1 MPDHAIGGIPEA
13 DIEEHYKAQGIPR
26 DAGADRVIRFLRTL
40 TDLLSQ
46 RWAAG
51 EPHDGAVFLLA
62 EKVADVM
69 ASRKGTSKPALVTG
83 NDEISGRVWVVNARL
98 GNAHALEVAWVT
110 GEGFEEIN
118 DGGLGDLPAVAID
131 LRDKTKGP
139 QALFFP
145 DGCGAPDAM
154 LRVHLGEDPI
164 DDAHMKDTLDEFY
177 ESNLRTPMTIAEGHG
192 DKVWKEARTGVPNPR
207 PEETIEGLLLRHL
220 NAVYVKHHARAQ
232 TPTED
237 GYLDIAIEYIDRTVQ
252 GHPAKRYDWLLELK
266 ALADK
271 TSTDKTSTADVGE
284 AVKKGLRQAIAYSKD
299 LPALARALCIYD
311 LREVA
316 NDDES
321 CFDEIREDA
330 ADHQVHLWRWR
341 LLRSAEEGRVERYPL
356 KADKLS
362 KKSGGASA

>member
-1 MPDHAIGGIPEA
+1 MPDRAIGGIPEA

-40 TDLLSQ
+40 TDLLAQ
-46 RWAAG
+46 RWGAG

-62 EKVADVM
+62 ERVANVM
-69 ASRKGTSKPALVTG
+69 AHHKGASKPALVNG
-83 NDEISGRVWVVNARL
+83 NDEISGRVWVVNPRL

-110 GEGFEEIN
+110 GEGFDEIS
-118 DGGLGDLPAVAID
+118 DGGLGGLPAVAID

-145 DGCGAPDAM
+145 DGCDAPDAM
-154 LRVHLGEDPI
+154 LRIHLGEDPI
-164 DDAHMKDTLDEFY
+164 DDVHMKGTLDEFY
-177 ESNLRTPMTIAEGHG
+177 ESSLRTPMTISEGHG
-192 DKVWKEARTGVPNPR
+192 DKIWKEARTGVPNPR

-232 TPTED
+232 TPTDD
-237 GYLDIAIEYIDRTVQ
+237 GYLDIAVEYIDRTVQ
-252 GHPAKRYDWLLELK
+252 GHPAKRFDWLLELK

-271 TSTDKTSTADVGE
+271 TSTDKISTADVGK
-284 AVKKGLRQAIAYSKD
+284 AVTKGLRQAIAYAND
-299 LPALARALCIYD
+299 LPALAKALCIYD

-321 CFDEIREDA
+321 CFDDVREDA
-330 ADHQVHLWRWR
+330 ADHQAHLWRWR

-356 KADKLS
+356 KADKLP